1 MKQFFKNL
9 WSKIATKAFWKKWW
23 PAFAAGAAVIALTI
37 TLVLVLGKDED
48 KTVYNNES
56 DPLVFATLEVDKV
69 FNPFFSTSATDSN
82 VVGMTQIG
90 MLSNDKDG
98 KYTYGDNEAAVTKDL
113 AIVTQG
119 TPDVD
124 QTTTYY
130 FVLKNNVRFSN
141 GSYLTIKDVLFNLY
155 VYLDPAYTGSST
167 IYSTDI
173 VGLKAYRT
181 QTNNEKEQDAFMLQF
196 QTAAGAR
203 IQALVDASNE
213 ILTKF
218 NDLDS
223 DGFKAKLEE
232 YSANGPAYAHLVEDY
247 EKALELFR
255 EELNNDWSNS
265 LNSYDQITF
274 SDKNGTVYKNLLTT
288 DDEAFLYNEGWIV
301 WNRNDGTLDYNADVK
316 ENVLTW
322 SKERAIEF
330 VYNANIPYDIANVVQ
345 YWATSTALSSYL
357 TNVAMED
364 YFKNATIRFPNISG
378 IKFAN
383 RTEPVT
389 VNGV

>member
-1 MKQFFKNL
+1 MKEFFKKVRTKIT
-9 WSKIATKAFWKKWW
+9 SKTFWKKWW
-23 PAFAAGAAVIALTI
+23 PVAAATVVVIAVAT
-37 TLVLVLGKDED
+37 TLLIVLDKEED
-48 KTVYNNES
+48 KTVYNNET

-82 VVGMTQIG
+82 VVGMTQSG

-113 AIVTQG
+113 AIITEG
-119 TPDVD
+119 TPDVN

-181 QTNNEKEQDAFMLQF
+181 QTENEKEQDAFMLQF
-196 QTAAGAR
+196 QTDASAR
-203 IQALVDASNE
+203 IDALVDASSDIFSE
-213 ILTKF
+213 Y

-232 YSANGPAYAHLVEDY
+232 YSQNGPAYAHLVEDY
-247 EKALELFR
+247 EKALELFK
-255 EELNNDWSNS
+255 EELSNDWSNS

-274 SDKNGTVYKNLLTT
+274 SDKTGKVYKNLLTT
-288 DDEAFLYNEGWIV
+288 DVELNPRRWT
-301 WNRNDGTLDYNADVK
+301 RNKKTF
-316 ENVLTW
+316 
-322 SKERAIEF
+322 RR
-330 VYNANIPYDIANVVQ
+330 IA
-345 YWATSTALSSYL
+345 LISS
-357 TNVAMED
+357 
-364 YFKNATIRFPNISG
+364 
-378 IKFAN
+378 
-383 RTEPVT
+383 
-389 VNGV
+389 